1 MLKSV
6 QEEYLECLIILIEN
20 KFEKPAKLKKL
31 FQQLNLLSQNQR
43 EITEISNVDLDKIKL
58 ALSARKEVDKN
69 ENFV

>member
-20 KFEKPAKLKKL
+20 KFEKPAKLKRL
-31 FQQLNLLSQNQR
+31 FQQLNLLSENQL
-43 EITEISNVDLDKIKL
+43 EKSEISKVDFDKLKL
-58 ALSARKEVDKN
+58 VLSARKEADKN